1 MTDVPLP
8 TEDWYEFEAYR
19 ADLANRAV
27 FMKLRCPTC
36 GALPCHPSCHLGCHL
51 IKCPKLLF
59 YIVGGGR
66 VAGWQ
71 RVWGS
76 YVCAQ

>member
-1 MTDVPLP
+1 MTDVSLP

-36 GALPCHPSCHLGCHL
+36 GALPCHPSCHLGVPPH
-51 IKCPKLLF
+51 KMP
-59 YIVGGGR
+59 
-66 VAGWQ
+66 
-71 RVWGS
+71 
-76 YVCAQ
+76 